1 VRSVGKCTAAF
12 VTVRSETAFSIAQY
26 PLKNS
31 AILDSGTI
39 IHIFNEISRFL
50 RFRIAPQ
57 GDFVW
62 AGDSKIKV
70 LGYGDVDIEIQ
81 GPQGKRILRLHD
93 VALCEDFACNL
104 VSLRQLHKQGYWWD
118 NRPGFN
124 QLRQSRDNSTVAIL
138 EFHHNQFVLEYVPE
152 DISRSA
158 FHARRNKFNSWSER
172 KPVTSD
178 AWKWHLRLGHPGP
191 QALEH
196 LVKCSQGAKIRGP
209 TTVECQSCGLTKAK
223 RQIRR
228 EARDIFEGPGLQ
240 LAVDFHDYEKSDK
253 GFKSTMLI
261 TDRWSGQ
268 IWDYYLTDRTAASII
283 AALKDFFE
291 RLERQYGI
299 KPKVIEC
306 DNELYLRKHD
316 VRRFLEQD
324 KRMKI
329 EPSAAH
335 TQSQN
340 GAAERSGGVVKDKA
354 RAMREGAKLPGALW
368 PEINRAAVYLHNRT
382 PRYIYNWKSPYER
395 FHTYLA
401 FRDGIVVEHR
411 KPQQAHLRVYGCK
424 AYTLTAEAQ
433 EKLKRKQRFNPKAWI
448 GFLIGYDST
457 NNYRIW
463 NPKLNKVIS
472 TRDVIFD
479 EDSTFSGDISQLK
492 DDLLHV
498 NVNELATLLTR
509 LDQTPK
515 DSEIIYEPSLSDEV
529 TVCGGFESID
539 DEPIEVQ
546 PMDVDTEVSKEG
558 DAEFSTGELAYPTP
572 EQTPPAA
579 LLAATIENE
588 GDLDHRPEDSTFEV
602 WKASFNAGTLV
613 QITGAQNHKVIDR
626 ARIQRLLRK
635 PQGLKALHR
644 RDLPPEPVYHR
655 DLANHPLGTLF
666 EQAEKD
672 HLRGHEEMKTWTE
685 IQRTDPRAKD
695 QQILDCK
702 WVYIYKYDKHGRLAK
717 CKARLVVRGDQQLK
731 SAIGNTYAA
740 TLAVRSFRTLIA
752 IAARFDLELLQYDAV
767 NAFVNAD
774 LDENVFMRLPPGH
787 RKSGKIL
794 ILNKA
799 LFGLRKSPILWQKL
813 LTKALQDIGFK
824 PIPHET
830 CCLTYD
836 GITIF
841 FYVDDIVLAF
851 RNDQK
856 VKALGLID
864 QLQRRFKLSGGEEL
878 QWFLGIEVIRDRKQ
892 KLIWLSQSAYIDK
905 IANLADTKQSDKT
918 PMAREELLPY
928 EQRAPYD
935 VINRYQKKVG
945 SLLYAAVTTRADIAF
960 AVSRLSRFMTNPAP
974 EHHAAADR
982 VLLYLKRYRD
992 LGLQFG
998 GGDDFLVASDA
1009 SFADNTVDRKSSQ
1022 AYAMQLFGG
1031 LIGWRANKQETVT
1044 TSTTEAELLALSQAT
1059 KEGIY
1064 VSRLL
1069 QELTVKL
1076 DDHRIRLLCDNVQT
1090 IRLVNDDIARLQ
1102 TKLRHVDIHNHWL
1115 RQEVQRQSIIV
1126 QYTPSEQMIADGL
1139 TKALLKD
1146 GHEKFKRQIGLTDIS
1161 TRLQERKT
1169 KELQKELDLDAMLQ
1183 NE

>member
-1 VRSVGKCTAAF
+1 MRSVGKCAAAF
-12 VTVRSETAFSIAQY
+12 ATTRSDTAFSIAQY

-31 AILDSGTI
+31 AILDSGTT

-50 RFRIAPQ
+50 HFQTAPQ

-62 AGDSKIKV
+62 AGDSKVKV
-70 LGYGDVDIEIQ
+70 LGYGDVDIAIQ

-93 VALCEDFACNL
+93 VALCKDFACNL
-104 VSLRQLHKQGYWWD
+104 VSLRQLHKKGYWWD
-118 NRPGFN
+118 NRPSFN
-124 QLRQSRDNSTVAIL
+124 HLRQSRDNSTVAIL
-138 EFHHNQFVLEYVPE
+138 ESHHNQFVLEYVPE

-172 KPVTSD
+172 KPLTSD

-209 TTVECQSCGLTKAK
+209 TTVECQCCGLTKAK

-228 EARDIFEGPGLQ
+228 EARDISEAPGLR

-253 GFKSTMLI
+253 GFKSTMLV
-261 TDRWSGQ
+261 TDRWSGE

-283 AALKDFFE
+283 AALKDLFG
-291 RLERQYGI
+291 RLERQYDVQ
-299 KPKVIEC
+299 PTVIEC

-316 VRRFLEQD
+316 VRRFLERD
-324 KRMKI
+324 KRIKI
-329 EPSAAH
+329 EPSAAR

-354 RAMREGAKLPGALW
+354 RAMREGAKLPAALW
-368 PEINRAAVYLHNRT
+368 PEINRAAVYLLNRT
-382 PRYIYNWKSPYER
+382 PRYTYNWKSPYER

-401 FRDGIVVEHR
+401 YRDGVVVEHR
-411 KPQQAHLRVYGCK
+411 KPRLAHLRVYGCK
-424 AYTLTAEAQ
+424 AYALTAEAQ
-433 EKLKRKQRFNPKAWI
+433 EKFKRKQRFNPKAWI
-448 GFLIGYDST
+448 GFLVGYDST

-479 EDSTFSGDISQLK
+479 EDSTFSGDVSQLK

-498 NVNELATLLTR
+498 NVDELANELTR
-509 LDQTPK
+509 LDQTQK
-515 DSEIIYEPSLSDEV
+515 DSEIICEPNLSDEA
-529 TVCGGFESID
+529 TVYGGFDSID

-546 PMDVDTEVSKEG
+546 PMEFDTEVSKEG
-558 DAEFSTGELAYPTP
+558 DAELAADELAYPTP
-572 EQTPPAA
+572 EHTPPAA
-579 LLAATIENE
+579 LLATTIENE
-588 GDLDHRPEDSTFEV
+588 GDHRPEDSTFDV
-602 WKASFNAGTLV
+602 WKASFNAGSLV
-613 QITGAQNHKVIDR
+613 QITGAQDHKVIDR
-626 ARIQRLLRK
+626 AKIQRLLRK

-655 DLANHPLGTLF
+655 DLANHPLGALF

-672 HLRGHEEMKTWTE
+672 HLRGHEQMKTWTE
-685 IQRTDPRAKD
+685 IQRTDPRAKG

-702 WVYIYKYDKHGRLAK
+702 WVYLYKYDKHGRLAK

-731 SAIGNTYAA
+731 TAIGNTYAA
-740 TLAVRSFRTLIA
+740 TLAIRSFRTLIA
-752 IAARFDLELLQYDAV
+752 MAARFDLELLQYDAV

-813 LTKALQDIGFK
+813 FTKALQDIGFK

-851 RNDQK
+851 QQDRKAQ
-856 VKALGLID
+856 ALGLIK
-864 QLQRRFKLSGGEEL
+864 QLERRFKLSGGEEL

-892 KLIWLSQSAYIDK
+892 RLIWLSQSAYIDK
-905 IANLADTKQSDKT
+905 IANLADTMQSDKT

-928 EQRAPYD
+928 GQRAPPH

-998 GGDDFLVASDA
+998 GGDEFLVASDA

-1044 TSTTEAELLALSQAT
+1044 TSTTEAELLALSQAA

-1090 IRLVNDDIARLQ
+1090 IRLVNDDIARLR

-1115 RQEVQRQSIIV
+1115 RQEIQRQSIIV

-1139 TKALLKD
+1139 TKVLLKD

-1161 TRLQERKT
+1161 ARLQERKA
-1169 KELQKELDLDAMLQ
+1169 KELQRELDFDVILQ